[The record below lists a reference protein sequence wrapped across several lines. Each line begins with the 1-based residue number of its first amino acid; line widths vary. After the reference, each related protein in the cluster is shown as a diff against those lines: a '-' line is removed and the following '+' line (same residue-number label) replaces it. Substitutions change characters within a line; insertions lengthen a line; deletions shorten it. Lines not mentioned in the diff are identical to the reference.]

1 MPFRAKTENK
11 AALAANYVADAAKE
25 RKTKIAVASSASA
38 VNLVLGIV
46 KVLAGIYTNSLA
58 IVTDGVNNFGDVV
71 SNAGA
76 AIGFGVE
83 NKPPTRRFP
92 GGFGRVEYVV
102 TFLMAI
108 IIVAVG
114 GGFAYSAMD
123 RIFYHPV
130 VTFAWTQ
137 FGIIA
142 ATIAVKV
149 GLAVMFRIAGKKFPS
164 GVLSAQTT
172 DSVLDACITTFALL
186 GLFLSRYI
194 QFPVDAVIGL
204 VISVVMIVSG
214 MKLAVEEF
222 MRLAGGA
229 DPKRENGL
237 KNLALSFKGVTD
249 ARVRVYDFGTK
260 HAEATVELIWEDG
273 PTQEERASA
282 EDRIAASAR
291 RHGILVTFVRS
302 GETGT
307 TIAAVDTADKE
318 GQ

>member
-11 AALAANYVADAAKE
+11 AVLAANYVADAAKE

-204 VISVVMIVSG
+204 VISAVMIVSG

-229 DPKRENGL
+229 DFRRANGI
-237 KNLALSFKGVTD
+237 KKLALAQKGVTD

-260 HAEATVELIWEDG
+260 CAEAAVELFFENDLPREDVS
-273 PTQEERASA
+273 EAER
-282 EDRIAASAR
+282 RIALTAEKA
-291 RHGILVTFVRS
+291 GIRVMFVHTVQRD
-302 GETGT
+302 ET
-307 TIAAVDTADKE
+307 TIAADERHKE